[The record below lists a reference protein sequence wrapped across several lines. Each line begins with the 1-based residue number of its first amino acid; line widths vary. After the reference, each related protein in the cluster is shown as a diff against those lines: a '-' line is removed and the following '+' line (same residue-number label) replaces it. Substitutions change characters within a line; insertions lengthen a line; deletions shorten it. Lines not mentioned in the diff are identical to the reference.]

1 MCGLREMCGLLH
13 NVLEVISLKAPGPG
27 LEVLCKSAC
36 KFFLVQHCRVLV
48 FEMHY
53 IGLNCLY

>member
-1 MCGLREMCGLLH
+1 MCGLCEMCGLLH
-13 NVLEVISLKAPGPG
+13 NVVEVISLEGPELG
-27 LEVLCKSAC
+27 LEALCQSAC